1 MAKDVLSLAMGA
13 LAVPANETVLL
24 PDPALW
30 FKVNV
35 PVLAP
40 AVWGVSLTV
49 T

>member
-1 MAKDVLSLAMGA
+1 MANDVLSLAIGA
-13 LAVPANETVLL
+13 LAVPAKETVLL

-30 FKVNV
+30 FKVSV

-40 AVWGVSLTV
+40 AVCGVSLTV